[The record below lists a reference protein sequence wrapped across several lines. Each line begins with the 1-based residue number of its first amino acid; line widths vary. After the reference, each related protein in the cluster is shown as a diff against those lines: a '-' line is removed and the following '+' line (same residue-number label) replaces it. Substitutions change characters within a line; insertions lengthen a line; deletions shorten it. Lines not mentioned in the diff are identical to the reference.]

1 MTFANDLF
9 TGRTVVIPGGT
20 SGIGAATAERFA
32 ALGARVVCCGLG
44 AAGGPRSE
52 RIESRDINVL
62 QPGALD
68 DFFASLNQIDV
79 LVNCTGVS
87 RDRDEWK
94 KEKFDEVIAINL
106 TSVMDCCRLGR
117 SRMTSGSSIINI
129 ASMYSTFGAA
139 DRPGYSASKGA
150 IVQLTKSLAQEFAAE
165 NIRVNAVAPG
175 WIVTPLSRALFAD
188 EVVSAPIRNRI
199 PAGRWGEAAEVA
211 DAIVFLSSEVARYIA
226 GVCLPVDGGYL
237 TS

>member
-1 MTFANDLF
+1 MTFANCLF
-9 TGRTVVIPGGT
+9 AGRTVVIPGGT
-20 SGIGAATAERFA
+20 SGIGAATADRFA
-32 ALGARVVCCGLG
+32 ELGAYVVCCGLG
-44 AAGGPRSE
+44 ASSGPHSD
-52 RIESRDINVL
+52 RIESREINVL
-62 QPGALD
+62 QPGALN
-68 DFFASLNQIDV
+68 DFFATLEQVDV
-79 LVNCTGVS
+79 LVSCTGVS

-117 SRMTSGSSIINI
+117 GRMKSGSSIINI

-150 IVQLTKSLAQEFAAE
+150 IVQLTKSLAQEFAAD

-175 WIVTPLSRALFAD
+175 WIEMPLSRALFAD
-188 EVVSAPIRNRI
+188 EIVSTPIKNRI

-211 DAIVFLSSEVARYIA
+211 DAIVFLSSEAVRYIA
-226 GVCLPVDGGYL
+226 GVCLPVDGGYQ

>member
-1 MTFANDLF
+1 MTFANNLF

-44 AAGGPRSE
+44 AAGGRSE

-62 QPGALD
+62 QPGALN

-117 SRMTSGSSIINI
+117 GRMKSGSSIINI

-211 DAIVFLSSEVARYIA
+211 DAIVFLSSEAARYIT

>member
-9 TGRTVVIPGGT
+9 AGRTVVIPGGT
-20 SGIGAATAERFA
+20 SGIGTATAERFA

-52 RIESRDINVL
+52 RIESWEINVL
-62 QPGALD
+62 QSGALD
-68 DFFASLNQIDV
+68 GFFASLNQIDV

-106 TSVMDCCRLGR
+106 MSVMDCCRLGR
-117 SRMTSGSSIINI
+117 SRMKSGSSIINI

-211 DAIVFLSSEVARYIA
+211 DAIVFLSSEAARYIT